1 MNIKKAETLVMVLC
15 VGSAACLIAAV
26 VTSKLVFNALGILLV
41 VAAGWAHTQFVRC
54 PHCGQHLGKSKGAN
68 CPHCGKQVRG

>member
-1 MNIKKAETLVMVLC
+1 MKLKQAEKLVMILC

-26 VTSKLVFNALGILLV
+26 ITSKLVFNILGILFV

-54 PHCGQHLGKSKGAN
+54 PHCGEHLGKSKSAN
-68 CPHCGKQVRG
+68 CPHCGKQISD